1 MRQKVLSI
9 LALLLVAAT
18 GAWAATI
25 TVTWNY
31 DDITGSGNSFTKDG
45 VTITAGS
52 IDFNDKNFLNGGTF
66 TTTLGNFTKI
76 EVTAPYCSASGTGWS
91 GKTWTGNAS
100 SVSFSGDIF
109 GMGMGDL
116 TKFVFTI
123 EPPTVAVA
131 SVSLSQA
138 EASMTVGGDALTLTA
153 TVAPDNATDQT
164 VTWTTSDA
172 SVATVT
178 DGVVTAV
185 AAGTAT
191 ITATATNGTPD
202 DTSDDFS
209 ATCTVTVT
217 DPATLY
223 NLTLADGS
231 DAHGTVAF
239 TVGGNAATQAK
250 KDDVVTVSVTP
261 NEGYSAKDVTVRAY
275 TSWEAA
281 SEILTGGG
289 ENPGLVSDIT
299 VTKNETDGTWSFTM
313 PEANVW
319 VVVTYA
325 KNLQDAWIQA
335 IADQTYTSEAIEPTI
350 EVKDGETTLVLNTD
364 YTVAYSNNTNAGT
377 ATVTITAVEGSN
389 YSGTASKTFTIAKA
403 DITMTTAP
411 AAVSGLVYSGEA
423 QTLITAGV
431 ASFGTVVYSLDGET
445 FSDALPQATDA
456 GTYTV
461 TYKVEGDD
469 NHNAFAAQTLNVTIA
484 TNKTELNDA
493 ITEAEAY
500 YNSIS
505 ESNPDAAAA
514 LQTAINAAK
523 AVKDNADATQ
533 SEIETAAQTLTDAL
547 NAAKADVAL
556 KRITLTIP
564 AKSYMARID
573 ADKRQ
578 IENAVAGVKLYSV
591 KSVTNTEVELTAELS
606 VIAAE
611 MPYFIYNDND
621 TEVEVSIVVSS
632 EDADNVDYD
641 SEHFKGTLVDKTF
654 TDEDMQAADHYVLTN
669 GSNFVWV
676 KDAGTL
682 AAGKCWIELIPTS
695 AAHARALS
703 IVHEGETTGIST
715 VKTDAD
721 TKDAAVYDLQGRRV
735 MQPTK
740 GLFIVGGKKVVI
752 K

>member
-431 ASFGTVVYSLDGET
+431 ASFGTVVYSLDGEN

-469 NHNAFAAQTLNVTIA
+469 NHNAFAAQTLDVTIA

-654 TDEDMQAADHYVLTN
+654 TDEDMEEADHYVLSG
-669 GSNFVWV
+669 GSSFVWV
-676 KDAGTL
+676 KDAGVL
-682 AAGKCWIELIPTS
+682 SAGKCWIQLQKSP
-695 AAHARALS
+695 ANARALS
-703 IVHEGETTGIST
+703 IVFEGETTGIST
-715 VKTDAD
+715 VKTTVD

-740 GLFIVGGKKVVI
+740 GLFIVNGKKVVI

>member
-423 QTLITAGV
+423 QTLVTAGV
-431 ASFGTVVYSLDGET
+431 ASFGTVLYSLDGET
-445 FSDALPQATDA
+445 FSDALPQGTDA
-456 GTYTV
+456 GAYTV

-533 SEIETAAQTLTDAL
+533 SEIETAAQTLNEAVD
-547 NAAKADVAL
+547 AAKADVAL
-556 KRITLTIP
+556 KRVTLTIP

-578 IENAVAGVKLYSV
+578 IETALAGVKLYTV
-591 KSVTNTEVELTAELS
+591 KNVTNTEVELTAELS

-654 TDEDMQAADHYVLTN
+654 TDEDMEEADHYVLSN
-669 GSNFVWV
+669 GHDFVLV

-682 AAGKCWIELIPTS
+682 AAGKCWVQLEKSP
-695 AAHARALS
+695 ANARALS
-703 IVHEGETTGIST
+703 IVFEGETTGIST

-740 GLFIVGGKKVVI
+740 GLFIVGGKKVVV